1 MTAVLQ
7 VSTVLDHVKNSN
19 KICGSQKRYTKMQAI
34 EKSTY
39 SICERT
45 TCMHE
50 KGAQLQKLSVIN
62 ARRQSIH
69 FSSQCHLRQASVI
82 TEMKDS
88 YKEDQFLGAVA
99 SYSLTHGTS
108 KLR

>member
-1 MTAVLQ
+1 MDNWILYRALRVTAVLQ

-50 KGAQLQKLSVIN
+50 KGAQLQKLSV
-62 ARRQSIH
+62 ARRQSTLAH
-69 FSSQCHLRQASVI
+69 NA
-82 TEMKDS
+82 T
-88 YKEDQFLGAVA
+88 
-99 SYSLTHGTS
+99 
-108 KLR
+108 